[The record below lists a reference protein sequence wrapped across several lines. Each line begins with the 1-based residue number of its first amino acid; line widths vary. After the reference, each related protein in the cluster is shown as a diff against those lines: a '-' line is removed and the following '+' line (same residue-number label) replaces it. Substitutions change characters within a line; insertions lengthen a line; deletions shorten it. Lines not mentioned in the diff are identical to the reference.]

1 MRITPLVNQP
11 SFKYKNVLKTEWIKG
26 NMPSVK
32 YDMGGNLLTK
42 DNVSLGHMKAHS
54 LGGKTVIDNLMLE
67 TKLYNNAKGNLPFS
81 QFFNREA
88 FEAYCKQFENIKLP
102 NFNGWDYILRITRTA
117 EYLIKN
123 GK

>member
-1 MRITPLVNQP
+1 MQITPLSNQP
-11 SFKYKNVLKTEWIKG
+11 SFKYKNVLKTEWLKG

-42 DNVSLGHMKAHS
+42 DNVSLGHMQAHS

-67 TKLYNNAKGNLPFS
+67 TKKYNNSKGNLPFS

-88 FEAYCKQFENIKLP
+88 FEAYCKQFEGIKLP
-102 NFNGWDYILRITRTA
+102 KFDGWDYILRITKTA
-117 EYLIKN
+117 EYLIRN